1 MWRLLALTFA
11 VAHGDLLTEDSDH
24 NIHVFQKHSWPTSLR
39 SNMLDTA
46 ITKTLHVH
54 GNLDVEGKLVHGAI
68 ILNITNLASK
78 TELAEAVAASTAGL
92 NITNLASKTEL
103 AEAVAASTAG
113 LNITNLASK
122 TELAEAVAASTA
134 GLNITNLASKTEL
147 AEAVAAST
155 AGLNI
160 TNLASKTELAEAVAA
175 STAGLNITNLASNVF
190 YSTDEVDAKIAAV
203 QSATSG
209 FLSVQNNSITIGSTV
224 LSEQTLKDL
233 NDLVDITDITI
244 ENNITIGSTVLSEQ
258 TLKDLNGLLALNLTK
273 LAALLD
279 ITDIID

>member
-68 ILNITNLASK
+68 I
-78 TELAEAVAASTAGL
+78 
-92 NITNLASKTEL
+92 
-103 AEAVAASTAG
+103 
-113 LNITNLASK
+113 
-122 TELAEAVAASTA
+122 
-134 GLNITNLASKTEL
+134 LNITNLASKTEL

>member
-24 NIHVFQKHSWPTSLR
+24 DIHVFQKHSWPTSLR

-68 ILNITNLASK
+68 I
-78 TELAEAVAASTAGL
+78 
-92 NITNLASKTEL
+92 
-103 AEAVAASTAG
+103 
-113 LNITNLASK
+113 
-122 TELAEAVAASTA
+122 
-134 GLNITNLASKTEL
+134 
-147 AEAVAAST
+147 
-155 AGLNI
+155 LNI

>member
-1 MWRLLALTFA
+1 
-11 VAHGDLLTEDSDH
+11 
-24 NIHVFQKHSWPTSLR
+24 
-39 SNMLDTA
+39 MLDTA

-68 ILNITNLASK
+68 I
-78 TELAEAVAASTAGL
+78 
-92 NITNLASKTEL
+92 
-103 AEAVAASTAG
+103 
-113 LNITNLASK
+113 
-122 TELAEAVAASTA
+122 
-134 GLNITNLASKTEL
+134 
-147 AEAVAAST
+147 
-155 AGLNI
+155 LNI